1 MAKDNNIQDFLTD
14 VADAIREKKGT
25 TDLINPQDFS
35 SEITSIQSGGRDWGE
50 IGYDAEPTFI
60 EEGFAYAKEIKNNWD
75 ETATSSMY
83 EFSND
88 SNLIF
93 LPTLNY
99 DNCTNIAAMCQ
110 YCTNLQ
116 YVDLIHAPIAI
127 RVDSLFRN
135 CDSLKYAPI
144 YAPNAQLANNLF
156 SGTRITSFEAEW
168 TDKVTTF
175 SSAFINCKNLIKI
188 KINTQNAENL
198 GNLVQGCANLE
209 SIEFVGGTDNIKDLS
224 YAFSSCGA
232 KIIPPIASKVC
243 TNFLAIFY
251 SNNVVERVELLNFS
265 SITNHDFFGGGA
277 KLRFLQIE
285 DLGKSSLATYDFSG
299 ATNWGVATTDI
310 PDARQSL
317 IDSLITYS
325 YDRASNGMPTA
336 TIKLSANTKALLTEE
351 EIAQI
356 TNKGFTIA

>member
-1 MAKDNNIQDFLTD
+1 MAKNDNLKDFLTD

-25 TDLINPQDFS
+25 TDKINPQDFS
-35 SEITSIQSGGRDWGE
+35 SEIASIQSGGRDWSE
-50 IGYDAEPTFI
+50 IGYNAEPSFI
-60 EEGFAYAKEIKNNWD
+60 EEGFEYAKEIKENWD

-83 EFSND
+83 EFDND

-99 DNCTNIAAMCQ
+99 DNRTNISAMCRD
-110 YCTNLQ
+110 CTNLQ
-116 YVDLIHAPIAI
+116 YVDLIHAPIATRI
-127 RVDSLFRN
+127 DNLFNN

-156 SGTRITSFEAEW
+156 SKTRITSFEAEW
-168 TDKVTTF
+168 TDKVTLF
-175 SSAFINCKNLIKI
+175 NEAFRDCKNLIKI

-198 GNLVQGCANLE
+198 GLLVYGCANLA
-209 SIEFVGGTDNIKDLS
+209 SIEFVGGTDNIKDLN

-243 TNFLAIFY
+243 TNFRAIFHN
-251 SNNVVERVELLNFS
+251 NNVVERVELLNFS

-299 ATNWGVATTDI
+299 ATNWGVANEEI

-325 YDRASNGMPTA
+325 YDRAANGLPTA
-336 TIKLSANTKALLTEE
+336 TIKLSSTTKGLLTEE
-351 EIAQI
+351 EIA
-356 TNKGFTIA
+356 